1 MLKSKFKK
9 IALTSILTTMLSS
22 SFIIANAESYKV
34 FIDAGHGGKDN
45 GTSHNGYVEDV
56 INLQIAHKLKN
67 RLINEG
73 LEVEMS
79 RDSDTFL
86 SLSERAY
93 KSNNSD
99 ADIFISIHQNAA
111 SNSSANGIETYFLG
125 SRNKA
130 LATAVHNSILNST
143 NANDRSVRQAN
154 FQVLRDNNKV
164 AILLECGF
172 ISNPSEGYKLN
183 TSQYQNKVVDGIVS
197 GVKNYFNINNRNNV
211 STSNSS
217 NSTQSDSYKLATA
230 LNTVNVMSDRGKH
243 FTVIGTLPQGAKV
256 KIINTKFDWHKIE
269 FNGKYGYVSGVY
281 VK

>member
-1 MLKSKFKK
+1 MLNSKFKK
-9 IALTSILTTMLSS
+9 VALTSILTTILSS

-34 FIDAGHGGKDN
+34 FIDAGHGGRDN
-45 GTSHNGYVEDV
+45 GASYNGYVEDV

-79 RDSDTFL
+79 RNSDTSM

-99 ADIFISIHQNAA
+99 ADIFISIHQNASSSA
-111 SNSSANGIETYFLG
+111 SANGIETYYLG

-130 LATAVHNSILNST
+130 LATAVHNSIINST
-143 NANDRSVRQAN
+143 SANDRSVREAN

-164 AILLECGF
+164 SILLECGF
-172 ISNPSEGYKLN
+172 ISNQSEGYKLS
-183 TSQYQNKVVDGIVS
+183 TEQYQNKVVDGIVS
-197 GVKNYFNINNRNNV
+197 GVKNYFNIDNKNNV
-211 STSNSS
+211 NIS
-217 NSTQSDSYKLATA
+217 NSTNSTQISSSKLATA

-243 FTVIGTLPQGAKV
+243 FTVIGTLPQGSKV
-256 KIINTKFDWHKIE
+256 KIIDTKFDWHKIE